1 MSSGFLDFQLQL
13 KIRKVT
19 LIHTFFLR
27 LRQRQAPSFH
37 FIHTYCHFLK
47 CVTLSRFG
55 LAVQGELEQPN

>member
-19 LIHTFFLR
+19 LIHTFFLH
-27 LRQRQAPSFH
+27 LHQRQAPSFH
-37 FIHTYCHFLK
+37 FINTYSHFLK